1 MPINLEQL
9 RQLAQGKR
17 NAPLVAGV
25 RVSVTSAIRLGGME
39 VVDPK
44 RFPLVE
50 IRARADACPF
60 CQAMNRKVFRKDA
73 FNAYLPPFHI
83 NCRCV
88 VVHLQEGMAQENFDP
103 NEVEPL
109 LKHAHFV
116 ADRVRGREVRYEAL
130 QIPARVEG
138 RDFIFRRVKDPTT
151 GRWVSKL
158 TFRPPPDQTM
168 PSLHL
173 AGLLPPVG
181 EKPVISLVT
190 LGRALRQ
197 LPKEVW
203 QLTQELP
210 NAFNASSLIFP
221 PKGSDLAR
229 ALEQTKELFRIDRE
243 NGLVIF
249 NPHRFE
255 EILRQVGDD
264 ERLSIALRELFR
276 PILPTV
282 SEASEKYQVQF
293 DRLLTKVASLP
304 PPAPTMTETV
314 RQRLEGVFRRIA
326 ENAEYRLNYELRGL
340 PRRRIEQVAEQLKA
354 SPITINIE
362 LHRGQFEGLSVAEGL
377 LREGRYLNTFEIQ
390 ERYGIR
396 RGTTF
401 ESDLRVQQNL
411 FDIPLNAPSSER
423 PVYGAVNVM
432 RFVEGA
438 ASDYGP
444 DYLELREEV
453 KKRTTLFYTNTA
465 IATTEHERKSLASF
479 DHPINALHWSLV
491 QYGQLS
497 HRYIE
502 AQIHG
507 GVSLKDVKRLVI
519 NEVTLRYNANPQTL
533 QAILQLAAVLE
544 SLGAE
549 VMVLKF
555 EGRLVQMGHDEIQ
568 AVLRRIR

>member
-1 MPINLEQL
+1 
-9 RQLAQGKR
+9 
-17 NAPLVAGV
+17 
-25 RVSVTSAIRLGGME
+25 
-39 VVDPK
+39 
-44 RFPLVE
+44 
-50 IRARADACPF
+50 
-60 CQAMNRKVFRKDA
+60 
-73 FNAYLPPFHI
+73 
-83 NCRCV
+83 
-88 VVHLQEGMAQENFDP
+88 
-103 NEVEPL
+103 
-109 LKHAHFV
+109 
-116 ADRVRGREVRYEAL
+116 
-130 QIPARVEG
+130 
-138 RDFIFRRVKDPTT
+138 
-151 GRWVSKL
+151 
-158 TFRPPPDQTM
+158 M

-203 QLTQELP
+203 QLTNELP

-221 PKGSDLAR
+221 LKGSDLAR
-229 ALEQTKELFRIDRE
+229 ALERTKELFRIDRE

-282 SEASEKYQVQF
+282 SEASEKYQVRF
-293 DRLLTKVASLP
+293 NWLLTKVASLP

-314 RQRLEGVFRRIA
+314 RQRLEGVFQRIA

-354 SPITINIE
+354 SPITINIK

>member
-103 NEVEPL
+103 NEVESL

-116 ADRVRGREVRYEAL
+116 ADRLTTKQVRYEAL

-158 TFRPPPDQTM
+158 TFRPPPDRTM

-197 LPKEVW
+197 LPKEFW
-203 QLTQELP
+203 RSIT
-210 NAFNASSLIFP
+210 ASAIIVP
-221 PKGSDLAR
+221 PIDSDLAR
-229 ALEQTKELFRIDRE
+229 DLQRK
-243 NGLVIF
+243 G
-249 NPHRFE
+249 
-255 EILRQVGDD
+255 
-264 ERLSIALRELFR
+264 SI
-276 PILPTV
+276 
-282 SEASEKYQVQF
+282 
-293 DRLLTKVASLP
+293 
-304 PPAPTMTETV
+304 
-314 RQRLEGVFRRIA
+314 
-326 ENAEYRLNYELRGL
+326 
-340 PRRRIEQVAEQLKA
+340 
-354 SPITINIE
+354 
-362 LHRGQFEGLSVAEGL
+362 
-377 LREGRYLNTFEIQ
+377 
-390 ERYGIR
+390 
-396 RGTTF
+396 
-401 ESDLRVQQNL
+401 
-411 FDIPLNAPSSER
+411 SER
-423 PVYGAVNVM
+423 IG
-432 RFVEGA
+432 
-438 ASDYGP
+438 D
-444 DYLELREEV
+444 L
-453 KKRTTLFYTNTA
+453 
-465 IATTEHERKSLASF
+465 
-479 DHPINALHWSLV
+479 
-491 QYGQLS
+491 
-497 HRYIE
+497 
-502 AQIHG
+502 
-507 GVSLKDVKRLVI
+507 LVI
-519 NEVTLRYNANPQTL
+519 NPTWLLTQLQKADDKAKAFLELLKQAN
-533 QAILQLAAVLE
+533 
-544 SLGAE
+544 
-549 VMVLKF
+549 K
-555 EGRLVQMGHDEIQ
+555 
-568 AVLRRIR
+568 

>member
-83 NCRCV
+83 NCRCI

-103 NEVEPL
+103 KEVEPL

-116 ADRVRGREVRYEAL
+116 ADRVKGREVRYEAL

-158 TFRPPPDQTM
+158 TFRPPPDRTM

-181 EKPVISLVT
+181 EKPIISLVT

-203 QLTQELP
+203 QLTNELP

-229 ALEQTKELFRIDRE
+229 ALERTKELFRIDRE

-282 SEASEKYQVQF
+282 SEASEKYQVRF
-293 DRLLTKVASLP
+293 NWLLTKVASLP

-314 RQRLEGVFRRIA
+314 RQRLEGVFQRIA

-354 SPITINIE
+354 SPITINIK